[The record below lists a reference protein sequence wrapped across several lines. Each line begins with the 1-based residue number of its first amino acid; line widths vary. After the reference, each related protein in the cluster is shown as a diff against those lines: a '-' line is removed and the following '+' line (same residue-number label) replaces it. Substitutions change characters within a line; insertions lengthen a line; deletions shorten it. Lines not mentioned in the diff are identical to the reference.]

1 MAENPEH
8 FSSTALSILKASLG
22 FFGTAVDPA
31 VEEHLK
37 NCLNAASREL
47 ETECGIV
54 LFPGDIYDDNLQATY
69 ALWLYT
75 RRRSGE
81 GKPQMLSRAIR
92 NRQVCN
98 ALTAAGEGTCCQ

>member
-1 MAENPEH
+1 MADYPDQ
-8 FSSTALSILKASLG
+8 FSPAALSILKSSLG
-22 FFGTAVDPA
+22 FFGAALDA
-31 VEEHLK
+31 DVEAHLK

-47 ETECGIV
+47 EEECGIV
-54 LFPGDIYDDNLQATY
+54 LTHGDIYDDNLQASY

-75 RRRSGE
+75 KRRTGE

-98 ALTAAGEGTCCQ
+98 ALTAAAKEECCV

>member
-1 MAENPEH
+1 MAENPEKY
-8 FSSTALSILKASLG
+8 SPAALSILKASLG

-47 ETECGIV
+47 EEECGIV

-69 ALWLYT
+69 ALWIYSK
-75 RRRSGE
+75 RRSGE
-81 GKPQMLSRAIR
+81 GKSLMLSRAIR

-98 ALTAAGEGTCCQ
+98 ALTAAGEGACCQ